1 MPLSDH
7 NYPEHEQTAVVQKQF
22 EQALAYFSEHAFKDD
37 VPAMCQLHDV
47 FGTMESDHHNCLG
60 CNFADS
66 IQLIKAFLK
75 TFKSQE
81 NIHYSYST
89 YLMLC
94 YLLVERIDTM
104 FNIIQL
110 NEDYRT
116 EHFKI
121 LLAIRRWANFIKH
134 PKAFLLTHHA
144 EYTFHNSPK
153 NGALTDNATAVIDR
167 TFVDKYYS
175 NDDKNNELYKELEN
189 KENVLVVFPDA
200 NHVTEELCAAIN
212 KSVEV
217 VRDNAVYKDVL
228 AKRSTFLDYW
238 FDTGTT

>member
-1 MPLSDH
+1 MFPFYL
-7 NYPEHEQTAVVQKQF
+7 EQPDPKSHIH
-22 EQALAYFSEHAFKDD
+22 FSY
-37 VPAMCQLHDV
+37 
-47 FGTMESDHHNCLG
+47 T
-60 CNFADS
+60 
-66 IQLIKAFLK
+66 
-75 TFKSQE
+75 
-81 NIHYSYST
+81 T

-116 EHFKI
+116 QHFKI

-144 EYTFHNSPK
+144 EYTYHGSPK
-153 NGALTDNATAVIDR
+153 NGALTDKASVVIDR

-189 KENVLVVFPDA
+189 KENVLVVFPDV

-212 KSVEV
+212 KSVDV
-217 VRDNAVYKDVL
+217 VRDNAVYKEVL

-238 FDTGTT
+238 FDTGTP